1 MMIENSFEVF
11 KDGGEFSINLSFF
24 DIKTESMK
32 EFLEELIVLF
42 NSKGKVTFEIL
53 ESEGKE
59 DYNIVKEFLDYFRKK
74 YDVKIAIDDFGSGY
88 SNFKRIMDLKPDF
101 IKIDGSL
108 IKDIAIDSNSYLLVK
123 TIVSYAKELKIKVI
137 AEYVHNKETFDTCKY
152 LNIDLFQGYYLSPPM
167 KLEEFTKNRKL

>member
-1 MMIENSFEVF
+1 VF

-24 DIKTESMK
+24 DIRTESMK
-32 EFLEELIVLF
+32 GFLEELILLF
-42 NSKGKVTFEIL
+42 KAEGRVTFEIL
-53 ESEGKE
+53 ESEGIE